1 MRFCFY
7 IDELIDEEMARVAC
21 QPTTTTS
28 IIDIGFFPFEVKCFS
43 KGMQKCSKYYIF
55 LFFSKSRPSSSTSF
69 LHQHLIGLARLSL
82 PLFWLLIQSPLVGG
96 SRHYP
101 VVNSSSPT
109 IFPLFLFPGF
119 NLALSTTFTVPTTG
133 THNSSIKYTYSY
145 LTII

>member
-7 IDELIDEEMARVAC
+7 IDELVDEEMARVAC

-43 KGMQKCSKYYIF
+43 KGMQKCSKYYIL

-96 SRHYP
+96 SRHYS

-109 IFPLFLFPGF
+109 IFPPLSLSRLQFGTKHYLHSSHHWHTQLFNQIHIVISL
-119 NLALSTTFTVPTTG
+119 
-133 THNSSIKYTYSY
+133 
-145 LTII
+145 